1 MSIQRNCPCC
11 SFQYVTKM
19 FDLADCNSPFH
30 HPESVFHL
38 VQDQKAEKVELSLDK
53 MQASSEK
60 GYRMVRATRGVTEG
74 AWYFEII
81 VKDLGKTGHTR
92 LGWSTWKGDLQAPV
106 GFDANS
112 YAFRYLSLG
121 SYFE

>member
-1 MSIQRNCPCC
+1 M
-11 SFQYVTKM
+11 
-19 FDLADCNSPFH
+19 
-30 HPESVFHL
+30 
-38 VQDQKAEKVELSLDK
+38 QDQKAEKVELSLDK

-60 GYRMVRATRGVTEG
+60 GYRMVRATRGITEG

-112 YAFRYLSLG
+112 YAFRYSSPDRCFGCCLDLG
-121 SYFE
+121 